1 MIRALSN
8 SHSGCSFSLLLRHAL
23 WLCAAA
29 LAAQSVSYFRSVP
42 LPFQHRHSATT
53 QKYLIET
60 MGGGVALLDY
70 DSDGRLDVLLVN
82 GGKLDDPARSPV
94 NFARNDPA
102 FANRLYRQQADGSF
116 VDVTARSGLLK
127 TPNAYGMGAAVGDI
141 DNDGDPDLY
150 LTGYG
155 ANILYRNDGGVFTAT
170 ADATASGW
178 SVSAAF
184 LDYDNDGRLDL
195 FVARYLDWTI
205 ERNILCGTP
214 FHAYCRPD
222 KFTGV
227 SNLLFH
233 NEGQGRF
240 RDVSKE
246 SGIAAAIG
254 KGMGVAV
261 SDYDSDGFAD
271 IFVANDGMEQFLFHN
286 ERNGTFTERA
296 FDAGVALSDDA
307 RTYAGMGAAFADY
320 DNDGRPDIVVTN
332 LALEKYALYRN
343 EGEGRFS
350 YASLASGLAAAT
362 ARSSGWGVGLHDFD
376 NDGWKD
382 LFVAQSH
389 VLDNVERIQSG
400 LRYLEA
406 PGLYRNTQGKFAAI
420 DLRLPSVAGRGA
432 AFGDL
437 NNDGKL
443 DVVVSVLGGS
453 PLVLLNRAATPGVT
467 LTLQGTRA
475 NRDAAGALVRA
486 GTQTVHATTSGSYL
500 SASDRRVHL
509 AGSPASVE
517 ITWPGGRKQIEK
529 LAPGPLATVKEK
541 E

>member
-1 MIRALSN
+1 MT
-8 SHSGCSFSLLLRHAL
+8 
-23 WLCAAA
+23 
-29 LAAQSVSYFRSVP
+29 
-42 LPFQHRHSATT
+42 LPFLHRHSPTA
-53 QKYLIET
+53 QRYLLET

-70 DSDGRLDVLLVN
+70 DGDGRLDVFLVN
-82 GGKLDDPARSPV
+82 GGKLNAPAHSPVDFARS
-94 NFARNDPA
+94 DPEY
-102 FANRLYRQQADGSF
+102 ANRLYRQLPDGSF
-116 VDVTARSGLLK
+116 ADVTARAGLHK
-127 TPNAYGMGAAVGDI
+127 GPNTYGMGAAVGDI

-150 LTGYG
+150 VTGYG
-155 ANILYRNDGGVFTAT
+155 ANVLYRNDGGVFTAT
-170 ADATASGW
+170 SEARGSGW

-195 FVARYLDWTI
+195 FVTRYLDWTI

-222 KFTGV
+222 KFNGV
-227 SNLLFH
+227 ANLLFH
-233 NEGQGRF
+233 NEGGGRF
-240 RDVSKE
+240 RDVSE
-246 SGIAAAIG
+246 PSGIGAVTG

-261 SDYDSDGFAD
+261 SDYDGDGFAD
-271 IFVANDGMEQFLFHN
+271 LFVANDGMEQFLFHN
-286 ERNGTFTERA
+286 ERNGTFHERA
-296 FDAGVALSDDA
+296 LDAGVALSDDA
-307 RTYAGMGAAFADY
+307 RTYAGMGTAFGDY

-350 YASLASGLAAAT
+350 YTSLATGFGAAT

-382 LFVAQSH
+382 VFAAQSH
-389 VLDNVERIQSG
+389 VLDNVARIHPG

-406 PGLYRNTQGKFAAI
+406 PGLYRNTQGKFAAV
-420 DLRLPSVAGRGA
+420 DLRLPAVAGRGA

-443 DVVVSVLGGS
+443 DAVVSVLGGS
-453 PLVLLNRAATPGVT
+453 PLVLLNRFATPGVT

-475 NRDAAGALVRA
+475 NRDGAGAVVRA
-486 GTQTVHATTSGSYL
+486 GAQTVQATTAGSYL
-500 SASDRRVHL
+500 AASDRRVHL
-509 AGSPASVE
+509 AGSPATVE
-517 ITWPGGRKQIEK
+517 ITWPGGRRQIEK